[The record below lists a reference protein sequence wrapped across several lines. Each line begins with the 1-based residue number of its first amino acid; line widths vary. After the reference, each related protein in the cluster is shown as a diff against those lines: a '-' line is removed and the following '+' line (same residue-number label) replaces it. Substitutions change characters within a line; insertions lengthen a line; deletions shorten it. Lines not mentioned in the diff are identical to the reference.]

1 MASEEEGP
9 PEGPLPEV
17 EGLLPSPFPLSRS
30 RSSSLSSTGSGGRA
44 HLRQRVAQLMACV
57 EDVSSGDEEVQEE
70 VSRTLDEAFLLCGR
84 KTRHRDRK
92 GRPLRLHLVTWNV
105 GTASPPPEVTSL
117 LHLNSP
123 EPSVDL
129 YVIGLQEVNSKIVT
143 FLSDMAFDDPWSS
156 FFMAV
161 LSPLGFVRVSSIRM
175 QGLLLLVF
183 TKQAHLPFIR
193 DIRSQFTRTGLYGYW
208 GNKGG
213 VTTRMSLY
221 GHSVCFLN
229 CHLPAH
235 MENTEQRLDD
245 FEHILDMQQFDGE
258 SIPGVMDHDIVFWF
272 GDLNFRIE
280 DYGLHFI
287 RESINKNRF
296 SLLWEKDQLNMAKKR
311 EAILQEFSEG
321 PLKFKPTYK
330 FDLYSNEYDTRG
342 QKMFILFNGKKRK
355 PAWTDRILWRVK
367 HLLPQESE
375 AREEEEEEEADSAI
389 SVSLKSYVSHMSY
402 GISDHK
408 PVTGTFELE
417 MKTLVSDPLV
427 KIRPVGNWTAEQD
440 AMVSYSTA
448 PDFQSS
454 AWDWIGLYKV
464 TFKHPNDYVMYAWV
478 QDNEISSGDEAK
490 QVYLGA
496 EELPA
501 SGGEFLLGYFSNQM
515 QSLVGLSQPFQI
527 QPNRTLPEKDPF
539 WDGIEETEKP
549 CNEKAPCDF

>member
-330 FDLYSNEYDTRG
+330 FDLYSNEYDTS
-342 QKMFILFNGKKRK
+342 GKKRK

>member
-375 AREEEEEEEADSAI
+375 AREEEEEEADSAI

-496 EELPA
+496 EELPV

-515 QSLVGLSQPFQI
+515 QSLVGLSQSFQI